1 MIAASPHLTMH
12 RRLTVPHFCIDDEN
26 ERDVIDRF
34 RLCRDAGRESR
45 PDRIHAVNQLVA

>member
-1 MIAASPHLTMH
+1 M
-12 RRLTVPHFCIDDEN
+12 PHFCIDDEN